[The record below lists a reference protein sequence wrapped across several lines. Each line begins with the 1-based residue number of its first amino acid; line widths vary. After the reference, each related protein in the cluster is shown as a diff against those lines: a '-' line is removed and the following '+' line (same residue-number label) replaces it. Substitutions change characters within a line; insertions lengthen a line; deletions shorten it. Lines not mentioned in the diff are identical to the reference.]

1 MGFEPHSVAGSA
13 LKLASQLPLRGPAPS
28 CAPHER
34 GVPLSESPAVGLKS
48 HQKSVLYLER
58 ARGFEPLTTSL
69 GSTLGRY
76 SIDHIA
82 IRHDTGSHHYQ
93 MVTDTARYRPQ
104 QQDTGATVCLT
115 VFLQSNRVS
124 KRNDI
129 WSD

>member
-58 ARGFEPLTTSL
+58 AMGLEPTTTSL
-69 GSTLGRY
+69 GSKLGSY
-76 SIDHIA
+76 SIDHITA
-82 IRHDTGSHHYQ
+82 RHDTGIQHYHT
-93 MVTDTARYRPQ
+93 VTDTARYRPQ
-104 QQDTGATVCLT
+104 Q
-115 VFLQSNRVS
+115 R
-124 KRNDI
+124 
-129 WSD
+129 